1 MNCYIIN
8 KQNVKEFVK
17 FEFNGYFIDD
27 LVNILSSLENIE
39 DFYITFEKNGK

>member
-8 KQNVKEFVK
+8 KKDLNQFIK

-27 LVNILSSLENIE
+27 LVNIISSLENVE
-39 DFYITFEKNGK
+39 DFYITFEKQK